1 MLSGSEIALL
11 DGALIAKALRAFE
24 EQLHA
29 LAAAQTANCI
39 GITCQI
45 VLLLDDRFTGLAS
58 PFVPDE
64 NQGSGARGQGSVCP
78 DPHPLTP
85 SPLLTLFSASA
96 ACIHCVESASRRES
110 IAPQCQT
117 RLAHALPIRAP
128 NPGRSPAHPRC
139 VPHDRGPGWPHSTL
153 PAAPRTACLCAIRE
167 SPAIPNSSTT
177 ERCRSGR

>member
-85 SPLLTLFSASA
+85 YLHSSPLRRPAS
-96 ACIHCVESASRRES
+96 IMRNRRYV
-110 IAPQCQT
+110 A
-117 RLAHALPIRAP
+117 
-128 NPGRSPAHPRC
+128 NRSHLNAR
-139 VPHDRGPGWPHSTL
+139 R
-153 PAAPRTACLCAIRE
+153 R
-167 SPAIPNSSTT
+167 
-177 ERCRSGR
+177 